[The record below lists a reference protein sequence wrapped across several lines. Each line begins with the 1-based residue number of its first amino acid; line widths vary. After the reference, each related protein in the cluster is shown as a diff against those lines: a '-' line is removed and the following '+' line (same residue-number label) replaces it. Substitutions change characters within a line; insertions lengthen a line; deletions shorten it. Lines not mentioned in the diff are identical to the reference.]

1 MSNKVKK
8 AIIPV
13 AGFGTRFLP
22 ATKSIPKEMLAVV
35 DKPVLQ
41 YLVEEA
47 VASGIETI
55 IFVTNKRKQ
64 AIKDHFS
71 HDKDFEAFLRQNKK
85 HSQLES
91 IEKIHKL
98 AEFKY
103 VIQDKPLGSGDAI
116 ARAEKLVGDEPFG
129 VFYADDI
136 IRSKTPALS
145 QLIKVYDKHQS
156 SVLGLFEV
164 PKQDVHKYGIAKL
177 SKSAAPTAVGA
188 SLASSPASPSES
200 EAGEQDPV
208 TLKVE
213 KLVEKPEPKNAPS
226 RLASVGRFILTP
238 EIFSKIAKTKKTKG
252 EVYLADAIDMLAKE
266 GKVYG
271 HTLEGTWYDCGSK
284 AGFFKANLAF
294 ALEHP
299 ELKEEAKSILKN
311 L

>member
-13 AGFGTRFLP
+13 AGLGTRFLP
-22 ATKSIPKEMLAVV
+22 ATKAIPKEMLPVV

-55 IFVTNKRKQ
+55 IFVTN
-64 AIKDHFS
+64 H
-71 HDKDFEAFLRQNKK
+71 KK
-85 HSQLES
+85 HSIEDHLSKDKDLEALLRRGKKYSLLES
-91 IEKIHKL
+91 IQKIHKL

-103 VIQDKPLGSGDAI
+103 VFQDKPLGSGDAI

-136 IRSKTPALS
+136 VRSKIPALG
-145 QLIKVYDKHQS
+145 QLIKVYEKYQA

-164 PKQDVHKYGIAKL
+164 SKADVHKYGIVKCNRTG
-177 SKSAAPTAVGA
+177 S
-188 SLASSPASPSES
+188 
-200 EAGEQDPV
+200 DPDQ
-208 TLKVE
+208 LKVD
-213 KLVEKPEPKNAPS
+213 KLVEKPEAKNAPS
-226 RLASVGRFILTP
+226 RLASVGRFVLTP
-238 EIFSKIAKTKKTKG
+238 EIFPKIRKTKKTKG

-271 HTLEGTWYDCGSK
+271 HAIEGTWYDCGSK
-284 AGFFKANLAF
+284 AGFLKANLAF

-299 ELKEEAKSILKN
+299 ELKDEAKRILKEVN
-311 L
+311 G

>member
-1 MSNKVKK
+1 MSSKVKK

-13 AGFGTRFLP
+13 AGLGTRFLP
-22 ATKSIPKEMLAVV
+22 ATKAIPKEMLPVV

-55 IFVTNKRKQ
+55 IFVTNQKKHS
-64 AIKDHFS
+64 IEDHFS
-71 HDKDFEAFLRQNKK
+71 KDKDFEALLRRGKK
-85 HSQLES
+85 HSLLES
-91 IEKIHKL
+91 IQKIHKL

-103 VIQDKPLGSGDAI
+103 VFQDKPLGSGDAI
-116 ARAEKLVGDEPFG
+116 MRAKELVGDEPFG

-136 IRSKTPALS
+136 VRSKTPALG
-145 QLIKVYDKHQS
+145 QLIKVYEKYQA

-164 PKQDVHKYGIAKL
+164 PKADVRLYGIAR
-177 SKSAAPTAVGA
+177 G
-188 SLASSPASPSES
+188 
-200 EAGEQDPV
+200 EAIGGRAMKID
-208 TLKVE
+208 

-226 RLASVGRFILTP
+226 QLASVGRFILTS

-252 EVYLADAIDMLAKE
+252 EVYLADAIDMLAHE

-271 HTLEGTWYDCGSK
+271 HAIEGTWYDCGSK
-284 AGFFKANLAF
+284 VGFLKANLAF

-299 ELKEEAKSILKN
+299 ELKEEAKRILKEVSG
-311 L
+311 

>member
-13 AGFGTRFLP
+13 AGLGTRFLP
-22 ATKSIPKEMLAVV
+22 VTKAIPKEMLAIV

-55 IFVTNKRKQ
+55 IFVTNSRKQ
-64 AIKDHFS
+64 AIEAHFS
-71 HDKDFEAFLRQNKK
+71 EDKDFEALLRRGKK
-85 HSQLES
+85 YSLLKS
-91 IEKIHKL
+91 IQKIHKL

-103 VIQDKPLGSGDAI
+103 VFQDKPLGSGDAI
-116 ARAEKLVGDEPFG
+116 MRAKELVGDEPFG
-129 VFYADDI
+129 VFYADDVV
-136 IRSKTPALS
+136 RSKTPALA
-145 QLIKVYDKHQS
+145 QLMKVYEKCQA

-164 PKQDVHKYGIAKL
+164 SKQDVHKYGIAKCHR
-177 SKSAAPTAVGA
+177 T
-188 SLASSPASPSES
+188 ES
-200 EAGEQDPV
+200 DPV
-208 TLKVE
+208 LLKVE
-213 KLVEKPEPKNAPS
+213 KLVEKPELKNAPS

-238 EIFSKIAKTKKTKG
+238 EIFPKIAKTKKTKG

-271 HTLEGTWYDCGSK
+271 HALEGTWYDCGSK

-299 ELKEEAKSILKN
+299 EIKGEVKKILKN
-311 L
+311 V